1 MYRDAHVAFARSTRD
16 IARGAMRVLN
26 LLVLLG
32 LGIPVELASVGSV
45 TARWAGFRHVLGRGR
60 EPPGP

>member
-1 MYRDAHVAFARSTRD
+1 
-16 IARGAMRVLN
+16 MRVLN

-60 EPPGP
+60 ETPGP